1 MKDGT
6 TTEIITKKPYK
17 LKLKQSATGVKVTTK
32 PQTMFASNE
41 EVTRVYELMLNGS
54 YYRIEKIT
62 GGLDVNKDGKNDIVI
77 DRVSTKDW
85 DTAADITLRI
95 ADRDAISATVK
106 GKSYSV
112 PIEIMVM
119 GADGVTKNIR
129 TQIKVTVRK

>member
-1 MKDGT
+1 
-6 TTEIITKKPYK
+6 
-17 LKLKQSATGVKVTTK
+17 
-32 PQTMFASNE
+32 MFASNE